1 MRPQEAVRRVLPL
14 PPDRRSEALRRMLRE
29 DPSALKRALDLLPT
43 DGMAPASALA
53 SIEPKPATVRIGDY
67 ELRSVLGEGGFG
79 VVWLATQAEPLQ
91 RSVALKVLRPDRLD
105 PTSRARFD
113 AERRLL
119 ALLDHP
125 SLVKVF
131 DAGETPDGRP
141 WFTMELAQGAPIT
154 EAADAARLGVDER
167 LRLLA
172 QVARAVHH
180 AHAHGLV
187 HRDLKPANIL
197 LAVEGDALRVKVID
211 FGVAHAVFE
220 PVDPDQQAGTL
231 VGTPDYL
238 PPELS
243 RLHTVAPEVRSDVFA
258 LGVVM
263 RRLLSGND
271 PSDRRAV
278 PSASLQLL
286 DAAHRR
292 TAAAERR
299 ETTQSLRRRLE
310 GDVDA
315 IAARC
320 LADDPR
326 DRYATA
332 LELAQDI
339 DRHLKGEA
347 VHARG
352 DSLAYHGFV
361 AARQQARTI
370 AVAGMIVLVAFTG
383 YLWAD
388 HERHI
393 ALAARDRAEA
403 SAREARAANAFVLA
417 LLTRVAITRDASQ
430 RETLAVLD
438 DARDLAS
445 AEFGGQPVQEGR
457 VRYALAGLYQHLG
470 AHDRAIEELERAE
483 KLLGPDGMHE
493 VSARIRAD
501 LATSFANANRLE
513 DARRAAMQGLE
524 LALREV
530 PEDSDDVAE
539 ASAQAADIL
548 LRQGNLA
555 DAEAMLDRA
564 SDALDRAPAD
574 PGDVRARVERIRA
587 ELQRAR
593 GRNPATA
600 P

>member
-1 MRPQEAVRRVLPL
+1 MLRDDPA
-14 PPDRRSEALRRMLRE
+14 ALR
-29 DPSALKRALDLLPT
+29 RALDLLPT
-43 DGMAPASALA
+43 AGMAPVGALEA
-53 SIEPKPATVRIGDY
+53 VEPKAVPVRIGAF

-79 VVWLATQAEPLQ
+79 IVWLATQSKPLE
-91 RSVALKVLRPDRLD
+91 RSVALKVLRPDRVD
-105 PTSRARFD
+105 PSSRARFD
-113 AERRLL
+113 MERRLL

-131 DAGETPDGRP
+131 DAGETDDGRP

-154 EAADAARLGVDER
+154 DAADAARLGIDER
-167 LRLLA
+167 LRLAA
-172 QVARAVHH
+172 QIARAVHH
-180 AHAHGLV
+180 AHTHGLV
-187 HRDLKPANIL
+187 HRDLKPSNIL
-197 LAVEGDALRVKVID
+197 LSIDGDQLQVKVID

-220 PVDPDQQAGTL
+220 PTDPDQRAGAL

-238 PPELS
+238 APELA
-243 RLHTVAPEVRSDVFA
+243 RLHTVAPDVRTDVFA
-258 LGVVM
+258 MGVVL

-271 PSDRRAV
+271 PSDRRASA
-278 PSASLQLL
+278 SASLLLL
-286 DAAHRR
+286 DAAHQRR
-292 TAAAERR
+292 IAQDRGESVS
-299 ETTQSLRRRLE
+299 SLRYRLE
-310 GDVDA
+310 GDIDA
-315 IAARC
+315 IVARC
-320 LADDPR
+320 VADDPR
-326 DRYATA
+326 LRYATA

-370 AVAGMIVLVAFTG
+370 AVTGMIVLVAFTG
-383 YLWAD
+383 FLWAN

-403 SAREARAANAFVLA
+403 SAHEARAANAFVLA

-430 RETLAVLD
+430 RETLGVLD
-438 DARDLAS
+438 DVRDLAS

-470 AHDRAIEELERAE
+470 AHDRAIEELERAA

-493 VSARIRAD
+493 ISARICAD
-501 LATSFANANRLE
+501 LATSLANANRLE
-513 DARRAAMQGLE
+513 DARRAAMQGLKI
-524 LALREV
+524 ALREV
-530 PEDSDDVAE
+530 PEDGDDVAH
-539 ASAQAADIL
+539 ASARAADIL

-555 DAEAMLDRA
+555 DAEAMLNRA
-564 SDALDRAPAD
+564 SEALDRAPAD
-574 PGDVRARVERIRA
+574 PGDVRTELERIRA

-593 GRNPATA
+593 GRNAATA